1 MELLKAIIV
10 ITAAACIVRQSAL
23 LRDAQ
28 ESNRQLKSQL
38 AVLSRYRE
46 VRLLP
51 DVPDVSSPMVNDLSP
66 PSSSSRSISL
76 RQCSSLRSS
85 IGVAR
90 KLMSYAELHDRLK
103 PEDRARLAQRV
114 KAERELMLRAELGE
128 LSDEELASALLPVE
142 SIVDNDL
149 ADDFRRLQRIDAEA
163 TVAVLGEM
171 RLLYLSRSLG
181 LDSAQEQELSYRLQ
195 RIDIEAWEFQE
206 QSLLRQNDQGLQLD
220 DPWVVQEWIS
230 DVIAMK
236 RERIA
241 TEMRELLTDE
251 QLQLFHELDRKR
263 RLTPLLSDTT
273 LGYGIMVWD

>member
-1 MELLKAIIV
+1 
-10 ITAAACIVRQSAL
+10 
-23 LRDAQ
+23 
-28 ESNRQLKSQL
+28 
-38 AVLSRYRE
+38 
-46 VRLLP
+46 
-51 DVPDVSSPMVNDLSP
+51 
-66 PSSSSRSISL
+66 
-76 RQCSSLRSS
+76 
-85 IGVAR
+85 
-90 KLMSYAELHDRLK
+90 MSYAELHDRLK